1 MSMALICCFALVLWS
16 EAMVCCSP
24 LTLCNADFGLA
35 KELHSTTPTTQCL
48 TKGAGSAN
56 KKKRVEKQEKIMLK
70 GRMPDPR
77 RPMRSAGSL
86 SEAG

>member
-35 KELHSTTPTTQCL
+35 KEPHPTTQCL

-56 KKKRVEKQEKIMLK
+56 KKKRIEKHEKNH
-70 GRMPDPR
+70 
-77 RPMRSAGSL
+77 A
-86 SEAG
+86 